1 MINNSHNFERFDLL
15 IPKDAKATMEILSQL
30 TNIKPRT
37 LGRLFL
43 VEKIREFEN
52 QDIAAGSIF
61 PDFAGYNLALKH
73 SRKKEAL
80 TLKM

>member
-1 MINNSHNFERFDLL
+1 MLNYTQKLERFDLL
-15 IPKDAKATMEILSQL
+15 IPKDAKMTMEILSGI

-52 QDIAAGSIF
+52 KDVEAGSILQELS
-61 PDFAGYNLALKH
+61 GCSHQLKH
-73 SRKKEAL
+73 SSKRRP
-80 TLKM
+80 

>member
-1 MINNSHNFERFDLL
+1 MINYTQKLERFDLL
-15 IPKDAKATMEILSQL
+15 IPKDAKVTMERLSEI

-52 QDIAAGSIF
+52 KDIAAGSILA
-61 PDFAGYNLALKH
+61 DFAGYNFALKD
-73 SRKKEAL
+73 SSTKEAL